1 MQSNYEPPDFLW
13 DLVEKST
20 PEHEREEIK
29 RMLGEDLVD
38 QSIELHDEVT
48 LVIAFFKFYIYT
60 LFKVRICCRL
70 IYCWVFGAIIEMKLK
85 IS

>member
-20 PEHEREEIK
+20 PEHEREELK

-38 QSIELHDEVT
+38 QSIELHDEVM
-48 LVIAFFKFYIYT
+48 LVYYDIILEYNNFT
-60 LFKVRICCRL
+60 RILNRR
-70 IYCWVFGAIIEMKLK
+70 
-85 IS
+85 

>member
-1 MQSNYEPPDFLW
+1 MWFDINVPLVTIMQSNYEPPDFLW

-38 QSIELHDEVT
+38 QSIELHDEVIIV
-48 LVIAFFKFYIYT
+48 LAFLLTIY
-60 LFKVRICCRL
+60 
-70 IYCWVFGAIIEMKLK
+70 LK
-85 IS
+85 CFL